1 MGNSVCLENPE
12 YFVFPSA
19 DFKGVKQ
26 REKRLERW
34 TRAKSQGSDMLC
46 EAKESGIYAATREP

>member
-1 MGNSVCLENPE
+1 MENPE
-12 YFVFPSA
+12 YFVFLSA

-34 TRAKSQGSDMLC
+34 IRAKSQGIAMLC
-46 EAKESGIYAATREP
+46 EAKESGIYAAAREP